1 MTRDG
6 GLVSVACFGLF
17 PTSSII
23 RNQNNVGLNKGTI
36 SLFSNWNVTFD
47 CWGRND
53 GENSEGEKNEG
64 RGADHSW
71 VPLHCPVQLPA
82 QSDKAALLHFT
93 AALCLI
99 IWNEKILQFLLS
111 IRKTY
116 WERKEKLR
124 NKIQTKIFADFTDW
138 KSDHFLCSM
147 WQFSES

>member
-64 RGADHSW
+64 RGANHGW
-71 VPLHCPVQLPA
+71 VQCPVQLPGA
-82 QSDKAALLHFT
+82 SDKAALLHFT

-124 NKIQTKIFADFTDW
+124 NKIKIKIFADW